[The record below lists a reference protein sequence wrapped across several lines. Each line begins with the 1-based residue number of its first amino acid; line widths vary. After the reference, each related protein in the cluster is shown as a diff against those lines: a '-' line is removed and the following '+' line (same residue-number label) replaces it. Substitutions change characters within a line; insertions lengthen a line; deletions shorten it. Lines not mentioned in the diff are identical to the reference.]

1 MNFRAKKMQKGIA
14 SFIILNM
21 VLPLIFLLIFSVPV
35 FANGLTEDD
44 AYKGLL
50 VALVIIIV
58 AKIAKVFSSS
68 DDSANNDQYS
78 NNLPFGYTDEDLAQ
92 LARVI
97 HAESRGEPYQGQIA
111 VGAVV
116 LNRVKSHQ
124 FPNSVRAVIYAPGQ
138 FTSVAD
144 GQINLTPNESAY
156 RAARAALD
164 GQDPTFGALYFY
176 NPKTARNL
184 DWFRTLNITIEIGNH
199 VFAK

>member
-1 MNFRAKKMQKGIA
+1 MNFLTKKLQRGIA

-21 VLPLIFLLIFSVPV
+21 VLPLIFILIFAVPV
-35 FANGLTEDD
+35 FADGLTKDD
-44 AYKGLL
+44 AYKGLV
-50 VALVIIIV
+50 VALVIILV
-58 AKIAKVFSSS
+58 AKIAKVFSPSTDNTDGS
-68 DDSANNDQYS
+68 QYS
-78 NNLPFGYTDEDLAQ
+78 NNLPFGYTDDDLKY

-97 HAESRGEPYQGQIA
+97 YAESRGEPYQGQIA

-116 LNRVKSHQ
+116 INRVKNRQ
-124 FPNSVRAVIYAPGQ
+124 FPNSVHAVIYAPGQ

-156 RAARAALD
+156 RAARAAMD

-184 DWFRTLNITIEIGNH
+184 DWFRTLTITIEIGNH